1 MKRLLHTTLQLL
13 LCLTAL
19 PGFAAMQHTDT
30 ISTRQGTKI
39 ILSYSVKHD
48 GQRAIVTFDRPV
60 FYRLGSEHQRLRDKK
75 DKLLVWM
82 FDERR
87 SSYGGKKEKLDFN
100 GLNPVSIISTRNASY
115 KRDEDNTNGFVTFYD
130 DAELTF
136 SLQGSGAPSV
146 ELPLY
151 MVLYEGS
158 RKHKL
163 IDKLSHN
170 LSIDLSKPAST
181 PRQPS
186 QAPASSQS
194 STSQASDGNQSAA
207 AGGHWVEETVRE
219 EQPVPGEEFAEVG
232 GGTNVRGLI
241 DKAKVAMALSGEELS
256 PEAANAIIELA
267 GLKSSASEEEQAE
280 IDALIAQLQEKKGA
294 SAAAAAAAK
303 AEQEAKAKEAEEK
316 AKEEQEA
323 SKKRTWW
330 MVIGGGLLAIL
341 LFVGNQV
348 MQSVRNRAQVRSMQE
363 LQDRAMQQAS
373 GKAKQTAQQA
383 LDQQMKQAEQA
394 ALSAGRREKTP
405 SGDSVT
411 EPAAK
416 TETRS
421 ATIVRA
427 TPKKVDRSTESLQDK
442 AERAARGARIKKNR
456 DKDGKISI

>member
-1 MKRLLHTTLQLL
+1 MKRLFHTTLQLL

-19 PGFAAMQHTDT
+19 PGFAATQHTDT

-48 GQRAIVTFDRPV
+48 GQRAIVTFDRPI

-136 SLQGSGAPSV
+136 SLQGSGSPSV

-186 QAPASSQS
+186 QTSANGQS
-194 STSQASDGNQSAA
+194 SSSQASDGNQSA

-219 EQPVPGEEFAEVG
+219 EQPVPGEEFTEVG

-316 AKEEQEA
+316 AKEEQE
-323 SKKRTWW
+323 SNKKRTWW

-373 GKAKQTAQQA
+373 GKVKQTTQQA

-394 ALSAGRREKTP
+394 ALSAGRRENAP
-405 SGDSVT
+405 SSDSAT

-416 TETRS
+416 TETS
-421 ATIVRA
+421 STTVVRT
-427 TPKKVDRSTESLQDK
+427 TPKKVDRSSETLQEK